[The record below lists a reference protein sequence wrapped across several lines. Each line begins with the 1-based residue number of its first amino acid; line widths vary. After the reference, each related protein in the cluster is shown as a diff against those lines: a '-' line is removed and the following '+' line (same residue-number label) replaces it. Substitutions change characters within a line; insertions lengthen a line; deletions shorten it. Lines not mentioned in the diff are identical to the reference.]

1 MLHSTLKF
9 HLNQM
14 GRYQL
19 KKEEI
24 GVCFRKSQKQED
36 NHLESHHLENSSCKI
51 VTQTIGWI

>member
-9 HLNQM
+9 HFNKM
-14 GRYQL
+14 RRYQL

-24 GVCFRKSQKQED
+24 GVRFRKSQKQED

-51 VTQTIGWI
+51 VM